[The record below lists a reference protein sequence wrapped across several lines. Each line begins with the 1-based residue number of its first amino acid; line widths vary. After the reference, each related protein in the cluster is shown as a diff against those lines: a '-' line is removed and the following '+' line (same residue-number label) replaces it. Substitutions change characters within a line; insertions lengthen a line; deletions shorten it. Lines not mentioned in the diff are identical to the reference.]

1 MLYITGE
8 NPYLP
13 TTILNIECLWWLQRC
28 I

>member
-1 MLYITGE
+1 MLYISGE

-13 TTILNIECLWWLQRC
+13 NTILNIECLWWLQRC